1 MAVLNSNPVALCQ
14 SEDDQEKYD
23 GIRVGEGRDGVRKQE
38 RKVRKLG
45 RKSGGGI
52 LAFMSSVPLGKY
64 LHAQGKTGGDGEEE
78 K

>member
-1 MAVLNSNPVALCQ
+1 MMG
-14 SEDDQEKYD
+14 SELE
-23 GIRVGEGRDGVRKQE
+23 RVGMGSGHRREVQR
-38 RKVRKLG
+38 LG

-52 LAFMSSVPLGKY
+52 LAFMASVPLGRY